1 MQDKVFIDTNIL
13 LYSYSKNE
21 PIKQQKS
28 LEVINENIDF
38 SIISKQV
45 INEISNIFFRKFAL
59 NATQIKQNI
68 NDIYQAI
75 SVVDFDKEIQFLAIE
90 IKQKHQIQ
98 FYDALIIAT
107 AIQNNCNILYS
118 EDMQH
123 SQTIDRLK
131 IINPFV

>member
-75 SVVDFDKEIQFLAIE
+75 SVVDFDKETQFLAIE

>member
-38 SIISKQV
+38 AIISKQV

-75 SVVDFDKEIQFLAIE
+75 SVVDFDKETQFLAIE